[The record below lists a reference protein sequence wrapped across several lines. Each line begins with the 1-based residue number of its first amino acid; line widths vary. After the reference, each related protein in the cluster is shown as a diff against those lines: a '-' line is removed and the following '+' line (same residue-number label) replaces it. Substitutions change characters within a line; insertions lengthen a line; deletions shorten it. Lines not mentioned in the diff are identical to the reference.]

1 MQDIRQVEENLAV
14 IRRLME
20 RGTRYEAITGRGA
33 ILAGAA
39 ALAVAG
45 LLRFGPLTGDAWF
58 LATWAALAVAAASWI
73 AVPALRA
80 SHAAEPE
87 GRGVS
92 AQARAVALEVVPA
105 YLGATVL
112 TIVLWRAGRSDL
124 LPCAWMLLHGVAILA
139 TASHAPPRLVR
150 LGAAF
155 LAAGALTG
163 LLSVDRD
170 VAMAA
175 GFGGLNIIHGAVS
188 LAARREDD

>member
-1 MQDIRQVEENLAV
+1 MQDVRQVEENLAV

-33 ILAGAA
+33 LVAGAA

-45 LLRFGPLTGDAWF
+45 FLHFGPLTGDASF
-58 LATWAALAVAAASWI
+58 LATWAALAVAAASWV
-73 AVPALRA
+73 ALPALRA
-80 SHAAEPE
+80 SHAAAPE
-87 GRGVS
+87 GSSVS

-105 YLGATVL
+105 YLAAAVL
-112 TIVLWRAGRSDL
+112 TAVLWRGGRADL

-139 TASHAPPRLVR
+139 TASHAPSRLVR
-150 LGAAF
+150 LGIAF
-155 LAAGALTG
+155 VAAGAVAG

-170 VAMAA
+170 LAMAA
-175 GFGGLNIIHGAVS
+175 GFGGLNIVYGAIS